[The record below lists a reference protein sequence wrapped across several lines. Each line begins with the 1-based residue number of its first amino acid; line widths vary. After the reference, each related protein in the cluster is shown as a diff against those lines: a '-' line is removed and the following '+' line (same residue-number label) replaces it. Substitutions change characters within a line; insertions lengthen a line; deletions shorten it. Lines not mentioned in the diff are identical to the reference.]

1 MDLKSTEPVS
11 FLYAADR
18 ERALCFYCDQ
28 LGLTLRSSDPFG
40 DFIGMDNAVI
50 RLTVMPDFKGGPHPV
65 FGWNV
70 SDIRRMV
77 QALRNKGLTF
87 TIYDGMG
94 QDEDGIWTAPDGTAK
109 IAWFNDPDGNVL
121 SVSEAG

>member
-1 MDLKSTEPVS
+1 MS

-18 ERALCFYCDQ
+18 NRALGFYCDT

-40 DFIGMDNAVI
+40 DFIGLDHAVI
-50 RLTVMPDFKGGPHPV
+50 RLTVMPDYKAGQHPV

-70 SDIRRMV
+70 SDIRATV
-77 QALRNKGLTF
+77 QALRERGVAF

-94 QDEDGIWTAPDGTAK
+94 QDGDGIWTAPDGKAK
-109 IAWFNDPDGNVL
+109 VAWFADPDGNVL
-121 SVSEAG
+121 SLSEA

>member
-1 MDLKSTEPVS
+1 MDLRSTEPVS

-18 ERALCFYCDQ
+18 DRALGFYCDQ

-50 RLTVMPDFKGGPHPV
+50 RLTVMPDYKADQHPV

-70 SDIRRMV
+70 SDIRATV
-77 QALRNKGLTF
+77 HALRDKGVAF

-94 QDEDGIWTAPDGTAK
+94 QDEDGIWTAPGGMAK
-109 IAWFNDPDGNVL
+109 VAWFNDPDGNVL
-121 SVSEAG
+121 SLSEA

>member
-18 ERALCFYCDQ
+18 DRALGFYCDQ
-28 LGLTLRSSDPFG
+28 LGLALRSSDPFG

-50 RLTVMPDFKGGPHPV
+50 RLTVMPDYAAGQHPV

-70 SDIRRMV
+70 GDIRATV
-77 QALRNKGLTF
+77 HALRDKGVTF
-87 TIYDGMG
+87 TVYDGMG
-94 QDEDGIWTAPDGTAK
+94 QDEDGIWTAPGGMAK
-109 IAWFNDPDGNVL
+109 VAWFNDPDGNVL
-121 SVSEAG
+121 SLSQA

>member
-1 MDLKSTEPVS
+1 MDLRSTEPVS

-18 ERALCFYCDQ
+18 DRALGFYCDQ
-28 LGLTLRSSDPFG
+28 LGLALRSSDPFG

-50 RLTVMPDFKGGPHPV
+50 RLTVMPDFRAGQHPV

-70 SDIRRMV
+70 ADIRATV
-77 QALRNKGLTF
+77 HTLRDKGVAF

-94 QDEDGIWTAPDGTAK
+94 QDADGIWTAPGGMAK
-109 IAWFNDPDGNVL
+109 VAWFNDPDGNVL
-121 SVSEAG
+121 SLSQA

>member
-1 MDLKSTEPVS
+1 MNLKSTEPVS

-18 ERALCFYCDQ
+18 DRALGFYCDQ

-40 DFIGMDNAVI
+40 DFIAMDNAVI
-50 RLTVMPDFKGGPHPV
+50 RLTILPDFKAGQHPV

-70 SDIRRMV
+70 SDIRATV
-77 QALRNKGLTF
+77 QALREKGVIF

-94 QDEDGIWTAPDGTAK
+94 QDKDGIWSAPDGMAK
-109 IAWFNDPDGNVL
+109 VAWFNDPDGNVL
-121 SVSEAG
+121 SLSQA